1 MQVRIEQIERNKIE
15 EISQEKVRFYMNMS
29 HELRTPLSLILAPL
43 EELLGQSNLKGTPVQ
58 QKLDYVYKN
67 GRKLLHIVNQLLDF
81 RKAEAGVMPIHVAQ
95 VNVEGLLQDAFA
107 LFKENAQKRAISFHI
122 KSDLEGRLFPADR
135 TYVETIL
142 MNLLS
147 NAFKFTPDGGS
158 TVSYT
163 HLTLPTSDLV

>member
-1 MQVRIEQIERNKIE
+1 MWYQTWWAKTLFIFFSVGLLVFVIYFFIARAKMKMQVRIEQIERNKIE

-81 RKAEAGVMPIHVAQ
+81 RKAEAGAMPIHVAQ
-95 VNVEGLLQDAFA
+95 VNVEELLQDAFA
-107 LFKENAQKRAISFHI
+107 LFKEKR
-122 KSDLEGRLFPADR
+122 
-135 TYVETIL
+135 
-142 MNLLS
+142 
-147 NAFKFTPDGGS
+147 
-158 TVSYT
+158 
-163 HLTLPTSDLV
+163 

>member
-58 QKLDYVYKN
+58 QKLDYVYRN

-81 RKAEAGVMPIHVAQ
+81 RKAEAGAMPLHIAQ
-95 VNVEGLLQDAFA
+95 VNVEELLQDA
-107 LFKENAQKRAISFHI
+107 LPCLKKMRRN
-122 KSDLEGRLFPADR
+122 
-135 TYVETIL
+135 V
-142 MNLLS
+142 LS
-147 NAFKFTPDGGS
+147 AFI
-158 TVSYT
+158 
-163 HLTLPTSDLV
+163 